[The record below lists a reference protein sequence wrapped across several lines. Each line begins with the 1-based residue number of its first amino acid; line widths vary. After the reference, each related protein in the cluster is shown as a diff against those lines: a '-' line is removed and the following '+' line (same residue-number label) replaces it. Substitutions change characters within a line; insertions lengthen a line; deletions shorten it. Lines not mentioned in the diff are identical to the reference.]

1 MIQLI
6 PRFSIN

>member
-6 PRFSIN
+6 RI